1 SCGDAVIEGTERCDD
16 GVNDIGGTGPL
27 GCFPGCIIGPAT
39 CGDSTPV
46 APEIC
51 DDGINTGGEGL
62 CWFCFTIQSCG
73 DALIQGTEGCDDGV
87 NNGSGPLGCLPACV
101 LP

>member
-1 SCGDAVIEGTERCDD
+1 VSCGDAAI
-16 GVNDIGGTGPL
+16 
-27 GCFPGCIIGPAT
+27 
-39 CGDSTPV
+39 V